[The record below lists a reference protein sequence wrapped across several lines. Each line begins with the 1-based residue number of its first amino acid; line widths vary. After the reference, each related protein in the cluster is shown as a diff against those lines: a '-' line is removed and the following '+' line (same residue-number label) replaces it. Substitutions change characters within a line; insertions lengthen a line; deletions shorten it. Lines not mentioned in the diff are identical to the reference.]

1 MAKSFHL
8 TDMPMMKKN
17 KQWRLVASFFCLN
30 LLFSACSFAG
40 QPTLEPVTAAK
51 QHAIAPAGLT
61 PFNARYQ
68 VLRSGKVHGEAER
81 YIKPYGRGYELGY
94 RSKINW
100 LIFKDERHELSR
112 FNLVDG
118 HLQPF
123 FYQLRRWGTGPGRHY
138 ELNLDWTT
146 KQLQIGK
153 DKATKP
159 LQTDTR
165 WLDAL
170 SYHSLLVL
178 ELATGKKEFSFQ
190 VLGRNGDSRLYHYKA
205 TAEELLAVPAG
216 KIKTIRIE
224 RVSDKQGKQVIAWV
238 APELD
243 YMLVRL
249 WQAEDNVEQFDIQLA
264 SYQSAT
270 AK

>member
-1 MAKSFHL
+1 MARSSHH

-17 KQWRLVASFFCLN
+17 KQWRLLASFFCLN
-30 LLFSACSFAG
+30 LLVTASSFAQ
-40 QPTLEPVTAAK
+40 QPNQQPEVGATKPATT
-51 QHAIAPAGLT
+51 PAGLQ
-61 PFNARYQ
+61 PFNASYQ
-68 VLRSGKVHGEAER
+68 VLRSGKVHGDAER
-81 YIKPYGRGYELGY
+81 YVKPYGRGYELGY

-138 ELNLDWTT
+138 ELNLDWQS
-146 KQLQIGK
+146 KKLLVGK
-153 DKATKP
+153 EKNSQP
-159 LQTDTR
+159 LNIDTH

-170 SYHSLLVL
+170 SYHSQLVL
-178 ELATGKKEFSFQ
+178 ELAGGKKEFSFD
-190 VLGRNGDSRLYHYKA
+190 VLGRNGESRLYNYKV
-205 TAEELLAVPAG
+205 TGEELLAVPAG
-216 KIKTIRIE
+216 KYKTIRVE
-224 RVSDKQGKQVIAWV
+224 RISDKQDKQVIAWV

-249 WQAEDNVEQFDIQLA
+249 WQAEDNVEQFDIQLVSHQPA
-264 SYQSAT
+264 G
-270 AK
+270 

>member
-1 MAKSFHL
+1 MAKSSHH

-17 KQWRLVASFFCLN
+17 KQWRLLASFFCLN
-30 LLFSACSFAG
+30 LLIAAPLVAG
-40 QPTLEPVTAAK
+40 PQSQPAVAAPA
-51 QHAIAPAGLT
+51 QTQAVPAGLT
-61 PFNARYQ
+61 PFNASYQ

-81 YIKPYGRGYELGY
+81 YVKPYGRGYELGY

-138 ELNLDWTT
+138 ELNLHWTN
-146 KQLQIGK
+146 KQLLVGK
-153 DKATKP
+153 DKTSQP
-159 LQTDTR
+159 LNVETH

-170 SYHSLLVL
+170 SYHSQLVL
-178 ELATGKKEFSFQ
+178 ELAAGKTQFRFN
-190 VLGRNGDSRLYHYKA
+190 VLGRNGENRLYHYKV
-205 TAEELLAVPAG
+205 TGEEDLTVPAG
-216 KIKTIRIE
+216 KFKALRVE
-224 RVSDKQGKQVIAWV
+224 RVSDKQQKQVIAWV
-238 APELD
+238 APALD
-243 YMLVRL
+243 YMLIRL

-264 SYQSAT
+264 SHQPAG
-270 AK
+270 